1 MMIKFMNHGTGSAG
15 AAADYLTGILDS
27 QGKVRE
33 EVEVLRGDPGQ
44 VADVAE
50 SLEFEHKYTS
60 GVIAWAPEDEPTD
73 EQIGQTLDEFEQFAW
88 AGLEADR
95 YSWTA
100 VLHRDAKGGTH
111 VHVLAARV
119 DLETGKS
126 LNVAPPNWERP
137 YAALRNWLN
146 EEHGWSRP
154 DDPERK
160 RVLQPAHRGVLESGE
175 RDPRQ
180 RITDYLVRRIQAGEI
195 TDRASMV
202 GSLKKAGF
210 EVPRQGRDYL
220 TVADPGTGGRWRL
233 KGAIYGQTFSR
244 EGFIDQFGRRGPE
257 AGAGVRTAVSREHR
271 ASAHELHR
279 HRRARARYH
288 RAHYGRVGPA
298 AESIGAWPAGCVP

>member
-100 VLHRDAKGGTH
+100 VLHRDLK
-111 VHVLAARV
+111 
-119 DLETGKS
+119 
-126 LNVAPPNWERP
+126 
-137 YAALRNWLN
+137 
-146 EEHGWSRP
+146 
-154 DDPERK
+154 
-160 RVLQPAHRGVLESGE
+160 GE
-175 RDPRQ
+175 R
-180 RITDYLVRRIQAGEI
+180 TC
-195 TDRASMV
+195 TC
-202 GSLKKAGF
+202 
-210 EVPRQGRDYL
+210 
-220 TVADPGTGGRWRL
+220 W
-233 KGAIYGQTFSR
+233 
-244 EGFIDQFGRRGPE
+244 RRGWTWKR
-257 AGAGVRTAVSREHR
+257 GR
-271 ASAHELHR
+271 A
-279 HRRARARYH
+279 
-288 RAHYGRVGPA
+288 
-298 AESIGAWPAGCVP
+298 

>member
-1 MMIKFMNHGTGSAG
+1 MMIKFMKHGTGSAE
-15 AAADYLTGILDS
+15 AAADYLTRILDS
-27 QGKVRE
+27 RGKVRE
-33 EVEVLRGDPGQ
+33 EVEVLRGDPVQ

-73 EQIGQTLDEFEQFAW
+73 EQIDQTLDEFERFAW

-95 YSWTA
+95 YSWSA
-100 VLHRDAKGGTH
+100 VLHRDSKGGTH

-160 RVLQPAHRGVLESGE
+160 RVLRPAHRGALESPE

-180 RITDYLVRRIQAGEI
+180 RITGYLVRRIQAGEV

-202 GSLKKAGF
+202 QELKKAG
-210 EVPRQGRDYL
+210 L
-220 TVADPGTGGRWRL
+220 
-233 KGAIYGQTFSR
+233 
-244 EGFIDQFGRRGPE
+244 
-257 AGAGVRTAVSREHR
+257 
-271 ASAHELHR
+271 
-279 HRRARARYH
+279 
-288 RAHYGRVGPA
+288 
-298 AESIGAWPAGCVP
+298 